1 MAYLSGYT
9 CQHRRWRQPDK
20 LLPRMHTPVHI
31 LVIEDEAVLAMT
43 LSDKLEAEG
52 YTVVGVANNGA
63 KALSLFT
70 ANPVDLLLSDI
81 QIKGPWDGIE
91 TVRQITQQR
100 PVPVIYLT
108 AYADNDTVTRA
119 KQTYPAAYLAKPFDI
134 SSLRL
139 AIDLAIHN
147 FIQRLAADNP
157 ANDAAAPA
165 INNAVP
171 TERDATRDPILQVND
186 QLFLKQGYQFVKVN
200 LADIVLLE
208 ADNIYTTFVTSTR
221 KYALRLP
228 LTSVLEKL
236 PAKRFVRV
244 HRSFA
249 VNVSQVDTFSDHEVT
264 LGKHSVPMSKNFKDE
279 FIHKLRAS

>member
-1 MAYLSGYT
+1 
-9 CQHRRWRQPDK
+9 
-20 LLPRMHTPVHI
+20 MHTPVHI

-63 KALSLFT
+63 KALSLFM
-70 ANPVDLLLSDI
+70 ANPVDLILTDI

-91 TVRQITQQR
+91 TVHQLMQQR

-108 AYADNDTVTRA
+108 AYADNETVGRA
-119 KQTYPAAYLAKPFDI
+119 KQTYPAAYLSKPFDI

-147 FIQRLAADNP
+147 FVQRNSPDV
-157 ANDAAAPA
+157 APA
-165 INNAVP
+165 DMATTTSP
-171 TERDATRDPILQVND
+171 TERDLVRDPILLVND

-208 ADNIYTTFVTSTR
+208 ADNIYTTFVTQVR

-228 LTSVLEKL
+228 LTSVLEKM
-236 PAKRFVRV
+236 PAKRFVRI

-279 FIHKLRAS
+279 FIHRLRAS

>member
-1 MAYLSGYT
+1 
-9 CQHRRWRQPDK
+9 
-20 LLPRMHTPVHI
+20 MHTPVHI

-70 ANPVDLLLSDI
+70 ANPVDLILSDI

-108 AYADNDTVTRA
+108 AYADNDTVSRA

-134 SSLRL
+134 SNLRL

-147 FIQRLAADNP
+147 FIQRLAADTPVNG
-157 ANDAAAPA
+157 AP
-165 INNAVP
+165 P
-171 TERDATRDPILQVND
+171 ERDGMRDPILQVND

-208 ADNIYTTFVTSTR
+208 ADNIYTTFVTSVR

-236 PAKRFVRV
+236 PANRFVRV

-279 FIHKLRAS
+279 FIHRLRAS

>member
-1 MAYLSGYT
+1 
-9 CQHRRWRQPDK
+9 
-20 LLPRMHTPVHI
+20 MHTPVHI
-31 LVIEDEAVLAMT
+31 LVIEDEAVLAMA

-70 ANPVDLLLSDI
+70 ANPVDLILSDI
-81 QIKGPWDGIE
+81 RIKGPWDGIE

-108 AYADNDTVTRA
+108 AYADNDTISRA
-119 KQTYPAAYLAKPFDI
+119 KQTYPAAYLAKPVDI

-147 FIQRLAADNP
+147 FVQRLSPDSAASEPPISTD
-157 ANDAAAPA
+157 
-165 INNAVP
+165 
-171 TERDATRDPILQVND
+171 RDATRDPILQVND

-208 ADNIYTTFVTSTR
+208 ADNTYTTFVTSTR

-279 FIHKLRAS
+279 FIHRLRAS

>member
-1 MAYLSGYT
+1 
-9 CQHRRWRQPDK
+9 
-20 LLPRMHTPVHI
+20 MHTPVHI
-31 LVIEDEAVLAMT
+31 LIVEDEAVLAMA

-52 YTVVGVANNGA
+52 YTVVGAANNGA
-63 KALSLFT
+63 KALSLFA
-70 ANPVDLLLSDI
+70 ANPVDLILSDI

-108 AYADNDTVTRA
+108 AYADNDTVSRA

-147 FIQRLAADNP
+147 FIQQLAADNP
-157 ANDAAAPA
+157 ATGAPA
-165 INNAVP
+165 
-171 TERDATRDPILQVND
+171 ERDATRDPILQVND

-208 ADNIYTTFVTSTR
+208 ADNMYTTFVTPTR

-279 FIHKLRAS
+279 FIHRLRAS

>member
-1 MAYLSGYT
+1 
-9 CQHRRWRQPDK
+9 
-20 LLPRMHTPVHI
+20 MHTPVHI

-52 YTVVGVANNGA
+52 YTVIGIANNGA

-70 ANPVDLLLSDI
+70 ANSVDLVLSDI

-91 TVRQITQQR
+91 TVRQLVQQR

-108 AYADNDTVTRA
+108 AYADSDTITRA

-147 FIQRLAADNP
+147 FVQRLNADLPTTKTINGQHDVADRDP
-157 ANDAAAPA
+157 A
-165 INNAVP
+165 
-171 TERDATRDPILQVND
+171 RDPILQVND

-200 LADIVLLE
+200 LVDIVLLE

-244 HRSFA
+244 HRSYA

-264 LGKHSVPMSKNFKDE
+264 LGKYSVPMSKNFKDE
-279 FIHKLRAS
+279 FIHRLRAS

>member
-1 MAYLSGYT
+1 
-9 CQHRRWRQPDK
+9 
-20 LLPRMHTPVHI
+20 MHTPVHI

-63 KALSLFT
+63 KALSLFA
-70 ANPVDLLLSDI
+70 ANPVDLILSDI

-108 AYADNDTVTRA
+108 AYADNDTVSRA

-134 SSLRL
+134 SNLRL

-147 FIQRLAADNP
+147 FIQRLAADTP
-157 ANDAAAPA
+157 ANGAP
-165 INNAVP
+165 P
-171 TERDATRDPILQVND
+171 ERDGMRDPILQVND

-208 ADNIYTTFVTSTR
+208 ADNIYTTFVTSVR

-236 PAKRFVRV
+236 PANRFVRV

-279 FIHKLRAS
+279 FIHRLRAS

>member
-1 MAYLSGYT
+1 
-9 CQHRRWRQPDK
+9 
-20 LLPRMHTPVHI
+20 MHTPVHI

-70 ANPVDLLLSDI
+70 ANPVDLILSDI

-108 AYADNDTVTRA
+108 AYADNDTVSRA

-134 SSLRL
+134 SNLRL

-147 FIQRLAADNP
+147 FIQRLAADTP
-157 ANDAAAPA
+157 ANGAP
-165 INNAVP
+165 P
-171 TERDATRDPILQVND
+171 ERDGMRDPILQVND

-208 ADNIYTTFVTSTR
+208 ADNIYTTFVTSVR

-236 PAKRFVRV
+236 PANRFVRV

-279 FIHKLRAS
+279 FIHRLRAS

>member
-1 MAYLSGYT
+1 
-9 CQHRRWRQPDK
+9 
-20 LLPRMHTPVHI
+20 MHTPVHI

-70 ANPVDLLLSDI
+70 ANPVDLILSDI

-108 AYADNDTVTRA
+108 AYADNDTVSRA

-157 ANDAAAPA
+157 ANGA
-165 INNAVP
+165 P
-171 TERDATRDPILQVND
+171 TERDGTRDPILQVND

-208 ADNIYTTFVTSTR
+208 ADNIYTTFVTSVR

-236 PAKRFVRV
+236 PANRFVRV

-279 FIHKLRAS
+279 FIHRLRAS